1 MDDHLEYMPMDEGS
15 QERLIQK
22 FEEMRQSDARYYFD
36 IEELEELVDY
46 YMFHPEN
53 HLAFEVLELG
63 KEQHPDSMGLA
74 IKEAEALFYS
84 DKIEQAVHLLDNLSL
99 HGNADFEHYFSQASI
114 YSMAEQKNKAIEI
127 LSHLLEIAEGEDLL
141 ETKLA
146 LAKEFQEISDY
157 QRAIEIYQ
165 AILTDLPDNDDAL
178 LELCMSFELSLDY
191 DYGIRVLNDFINENP
206 YNHLAWFSLGNLYLL
221 IDDYEESYRAFE
233 YAGLIK
239 PDFKESFFNMG
250 NMLMKIERF
259 DDAIDAFKQSL
270 GTDAHENAIALNFIG
285 HCYIVQNRNEEAL
298 KYFKKTI
305 ESNQDYADGWLG
317 SAIAYSNLTLF
328 EESLLC
334 VEKAIKIAPNNMYY
348 KYFYGDTVFNMG
360 DFERA
365 EQIYQEVF
373 ESDAI
378 TAGLVI
384 DYAESLIVN
393 DKYDKSQQVLVDGI
407 QKFPEE
413 PLLYY
418 RYAALMLQMGLEI
431 DAESIL
437 MIALD
442 LAPEKSE
449 ELFKF
454 FPEAENFSG
463 IMDIIENYT

>member
-1 MDDHLEYMPMDEGS
+1 MDDHLEYLPMDEGS
-15 QERLIQK
+15 QERLVQK
-22 FEEMRQSDARYYFD
+22 FEEMRLTDARYYFD

-46 YMFHPEN
+46 YMFHPDS
-53 HLAFEVLELG
+53 HKAFEVLELG

-84 DKIEQAVHLLDNLSL
+84 DRVDQAIHLLDNLSL
-99 HGNADFEHYFSQASI
+99 YGNADYEHYFSQASI
-114 YSMAEQKNKAIEI
+114 YSMAERKDKAIEI
-127 LSHLLEIAEGEDLL
+127 LSHLVEIAEGDDLF
-141 ETKLA
+141 EAKMA

-165 AILTDLPDNDDAL
+165 EVLRNTPDSDDAL
-178 LELCMSFELSLDY
+178 LELSMSFELSLDY
-191 DYGIRVLNDFINENP
+191 DYGIRVIMDFIDEHP

-221 IDDYEESYRAFE
+221 IDNYEESYRAFE

-250 NMLMKIERF
+250 NMLMKVEKYNE
-259 DDAIDAFKQSL
+259 AIDAFKQSL
-270 GTDAHENAIALNFIG
+270 GKDAFENSIGLNFIG
-285 HCYIVQNRNEEAL
+285 HCYIIENRNEEAL
-298 KYFKKTI
+298 KYFKKAI
-305 ESNQDYADGWLG
+305 EGNPDYADGWLG

-334 VEKAIKIAPNNMYY
+334 VEKAMKIAPNNMYY

-378 TAGLVI
+378 TSGLVI

-393 DKYDKSQQVLVDGI
+393 EKTDKAQQALVDGI
-407 QKFPEE
+407 QKFPDE

-442 LAPEKSE
+442 LAPEKSQ

-454 FPEAENFSG
+454 FPEAENFAG
-463 IMDIIENYT
+463 IMDLIENYN